1 MTQTA
6 SGYEP
11 VDWQAKWNF
20 EHELVV
26 DQEAEIKRLDAEL
39 DSLRF
44 CHGNDASMIVE
55 LRKALKDAL
64 AHGLIKA
71 GADEQAKVAR
81 ILELVAS
88 LDRHVAIAIAQRE
101 QIQALEVMLSR
112 WLDRFSFRGDSAIK
126 LLVDDTRVHLPIPG
140 KADMETT
147 EGLV

>member
-26 DQEAEIKRLDAEL
+26 DQEAEIKRLDA
-39 DSLRF
+39 RI
-44 CHGNDASMIVE
+44 A
-55 LRKALKDAL
+55 ALERGRDQRRE
-64 AHGLIKA
+64 GI
-71 GADEQAKVAR
+71 QS
-81 ILELVAS
+81 I